1 MTTITLEK
9 TQIEEK
15 SLSFVDLKELLEFLK
30 DEWHITEY
38 WHLEDELH
46 PDIQEQ
52 YDRNLEQR
60 DLFID
65 ITDL

>member
-30 DEWHITEY
+30 DEGHITEY
-38 WHLEDELH
+38 WHLEDELY

>member
-30 DEWHITEY
+30 DEGVI
-38 WHLEDELH
+38 L
-46 PDIQEQ
+46 
-52 YDRNLEQR
+52 
-60 DLFID
+60 
-65 ITDL
+65 